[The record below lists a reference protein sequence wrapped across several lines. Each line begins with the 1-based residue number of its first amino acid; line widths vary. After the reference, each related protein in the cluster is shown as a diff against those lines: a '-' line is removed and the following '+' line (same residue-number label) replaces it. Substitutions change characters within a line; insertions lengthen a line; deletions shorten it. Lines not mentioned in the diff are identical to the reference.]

1 MYYLRRTFEIKIG
14 KCSDLPSVSTL
25 VHVFIFFCNY
35 QDQPGTSSSSKS
47 VEVQHQ
53 PKITLSEK
61 TGLIEIEGT
70 INNGQDDQE
79 NDDNTGVNDLHQSDA
94 VVNSGAPEDGNEKNE
109 GHNESR
115 NDDEV
120 FDEQPGTSAQ
130 SFGQP
135 QEGKNKG
142 RSAY

>member
-1 MYYLRRTFEIKIG
+1 M
-14 KCSDLPSVSTL
+14 
-25 VHVFIFFCNY
+25 
-35 QDQPGTSSSSKS
+35 
-47 VEVQHQ
+47 
-53 PKITLSEK
+53 SEK

-79 NDDNTGVNDLHQSDA
+79 NDDNNGVNDLHQSDA
-94 VVNSGAPEDGNEKNE
+94 VNSGAPEDGNEKNE

-130 SFGQP
+130 SFGQL

>member
-1 MYYLRRTFEIKIG
+1 M
-14 KCSDLPSVSTL
+14 
-25 VHVFIFFCNY
+25 
-35 QDQPGTSSSSKS
+35 
-47 VEVQHQ
+47 
-53 PKITLSEK
+53 SEK

-79 NDDNTGVNDLHQSDA
+79 NDDNNGVNDLHQSDA
-94 VVNSGAPEDGNEKNE
+94 VMNSGAPEDGNEKNE

-142 RSAY
+142 RSTY